1 MTIRVKIYIDGK
13 LKKVFTDDIGD
24 DEHINLMNTMVMN
37 VCGREMREAG
47 GWTRDVKWEVEV
59 IR

>member
-13 LKKVFTDDIGD
+13 LKKVFVDDIAE

-37 VCGREMREAG
+37 VCGREMKEAG
-47 GWTRDVKWEVEV
+47 GWTRDVKW
-59 IR
+59 R